1 MTTEPSDAPA
11 DAPTDAPR
19 QVPAPG
25 SIGAQRARRPEPSGP
40 THPKLA
46 ATLLMVGIVVLL
58 VAIAAAP
65 LLGR

>member
-1 MTTEPSDAPA
+1 MTDQAPDEPPTRSVPPQRSIDAE
-11 DAPTDAPR
+11 
-19 QVPAPG
+19 
-25 SIGAQRARRPEPSGP
+25 RAARHSPQGP
-40 THPKLA
+40 VHPKLA

>member
-1 MTTEPSDAPA
+1 MTTDESSEV
-11 DAPTDAPR
+11 PTDGPMR
-19 QVPAPG
+19 VPAPG
-25 SIGAQRARRPEPSGP
+25 SIGAERARRPEPAGP

-58 VAIAAAP
+58 VAIAAVP